1 MRGHFCTMKTHK
13 PKRIDEKLSELI
25 IVRMKE
31 LRSIYGFSQED
42 LIEHT
47 GLDIFHFENGSKK
60 PTTIS
65 LSILCEF
72 YNITLGEFFTPL
84 NYPPKK

>member
-1 MRGHFCTMKTHK
+1 MKSQK
-13 PKRIDEKLSELI
+13 PKRTDKKLSELI
-25 IVRMKE
+25 IARMKE
-31 LRSIYGFSQED
+31 LRAIHGFSQED

-47 GLDIFHFENGSKK
+47 GLDVFHFENGSKN

-72 YNITLGEFFTPL
+72 YNITLAEFFAPI
-84 NYPPKK
+84 NYPAKKE

>member
-1 MRGHFCTMKTHK
+1 MKFQK
-13 PKRIDEKLSELI
+13 PKRTDKKLSELI
-25 IVRMKE
+25 IARMKE
-31 LRSIYGFSQED
+31 LRAIHGFSQED

-47 GLDIFHFENGSKK
+47 GLDVFHFENGSKN

-72 YNITLGEFFTPL
+72 YNITLAEFFAPI
-84 NYPPKK
+84 NYPAKKE

>member
-1 MRGHFCTMKTHK
+1 
-13 PKRIDEKLSELI
+13 
-25 IVRMKE
+25 MKE
-31 LRSIYGFSQED
+31 LRAIHGFSQED

-47 GLDIFHFENGSKK
+47 GLDVFHFENGSKN

-72 YNITLGEFFTPL
+72 YNS
-84 NYPPKK
+84 

>member
-1 MRGHFCTMKTHK
+1 
-13 PKRIDEKLSELI
+13 
-25 IVRMKE
+25 MKE
-31 LRSIYGFSQED
+31 LRAIHGFSQEG

-47 GLDIFHFENGSKK
+47 GLDVFHFENGSKN

-72 YNITLGEFFTPL
+72 YNITLAEFFAPI
-84 NYPPKK
+84 NYPAKKE

>member
-1 MRGHFCTMKTHK
+1 
-13 PKRIDEKLSELI
+13 
-25 IVRMKE
+25 MKE
-31 LRSIYGFSQED
+31 LRAIHGFSQED

-47 GLDIFHFENGSKK
+47 GLDVFHFENGSKN

-72 YNITLGEFFTPL
+72 YNITLAEFIAPI
-84 NYPPKK
+84 NYPAKKE

>member
-1 MRGHFCTMKTHK
+1 MKSQK
-13 PKRIDEKLSELI
+13 PKRADKKLSELI
-25 IVRMKE
+25 IARMKE
-31 LRSIYGFSQED
+31 LRAIHGFSQED

-47 GLDIFHFENGSKK
+47 GLDVFHFENGSKN

-72 YNITLGEFFTPL
+72 YNITLAEFFAPI
-84 NYPPKK
+84 NYPAKKE